1 MDYNNFPNE
10 WQQPLNKLNRYS
22 KREMQ
27 LEGNKIDHGIIN
39 VLPRKNIVTYE
50 PIRQK
55 TRTLQPGP
63 LIKRQVNK
71 DIGFD
76 YNKTEKPALM
86 SIKPDDKII
95 DMTNTPGFSIGSQ
108 YTQSNIRE
116 FNYVAPKNNIINSH
130 KDINSPKIISQTNNI
145 TRINPRKLL
154 RKTNMFDTDRE
165 ITNYTPIHQIEQP
178 SLRIYNVQ

>member
-1 MDYNNFPNE
+1 MDYNNFPDE

-27 LEGNKIDHGIIN
+27 LEGDKIDHGIIN
-39 VLPRKNIVTYE
+39 ALPRKNIITYE

-71 DIGFD
+71 DRGFEFD
-76 YNKTEKPALM
+76 KTEKPALM

-95 DMTNTPGFSIGSQ
+95 DMTNIPGFSIGSQ
-108 YTQSNIRE
+108 YTQSHTRE
-116 FNYVAPKNNIINSH
+116 FNYIAPKNNITNSH

-145 TRINPRKLL
+145 TRIIPRKVL

-165 ITNYTPIHQIEQP
+165 ITNYTPIHTIQQAITR
-178 SLRIYNVQ
+178 LYNVQ